1 MMLRLNPKINS
12 IAKIAVLID
21 LIPNCLI
28 FHVFFKPD
36 IAMILTNGMIIN
48 KNRDPHCLPP

>member
-28 FHVFFKPD
+28 FHIFFKPD